1 MFLSTL
7 FLGPIHLLLFEKKIL
22 PTWLTGP
29 MLIRNFRVLLVLK
42 NKKNA
47 QKRVLL
53 CSFWIS
59 QDTNTNIKIFQI
71 DKVQAVILRCLNG
84 LYLNRIKSYVINAN
98 LWDFVPMD
106 VILAGCAIDGT
117 IVPKFAISD
126 NFWPFTKVWI
136 W

>member
-53 CSFWIS
+53 CSF
-59 QDTNTNIKIFQI
+59 
-71 DKVQAVILRCLNG
+71 
-84 LYLNRIKSYVINAN
+84 
-98 LWDFVPMD
+98 
-106 VILAGCAIDGT
+106 
-117 IVPKFAISD
+117 
-126 NFWPFTKVWI
+126 
-136 W
+136 